1 MVENKKRKYICGEK
15 KMVEFIRILCVYNIW
30 YIVNVMYNVKIENE
44 LLLFALLYKMNKINF
59 I

>member
-1 MVENKKRKYICGEK
+1 MKKWLKTKRGNIFVEN
-15 KMVEFIRILCVYNIW
+15 EFIRILCVYNIW

>member
-1 MVENKKRKYICGEK
+1 MKKWLKTKRGNIFVEN
-15 KMVEFIRILCVYNIW
+15 EFIRILCVYNIW

-44 LLLFALLYKMNKINF
+44 LLFFALLYKMNKINF